1 MYNSQFIST
10 YSYYDPELRNK
21 FHSEEK
27 INLDD
32 INEFEDL
39 SEPIYQ
45 ADLLRAFGFTVA
57 DLEAEIEFNT
67 ILMHDLYNQFKLYP
81 IFAEC
86 IEKAKNKHLCE
97 DLEAGF
103 VILFSYDY
111 FFLTHKCICEY
122 LTTENIAQASIEN
135 LKRALKCDAIK

>member
-10 YSYYDPELRNK
+10 YSYYDPELRDK
-21 FHSEEK
+21 FHSGENIELEDVKGFEE
-27 INLDD
+27 
-32 INEFEDL
+32 L
-39 SEPIYQ
+39 SEIIYQ

-67 ILMHDLYNQFKLYP
+67 TLMHELYNQFKIHP
-81 IFAEC
+81 SFAEC

-97 DLEAGF
+97 DLEAAF
-103 VILFSYDY
+103 VTLFSYDY

-122 LTTENIAQASIEN
+122 LKDNNIVEESINN
-135 LKRALKCDAIK
+135 LKRALD

>member
-21 FHSEEK
+21 FHSKENINVDDVNGFEE
-27 INLDD
+27 
-32 INEFEDL
+32 L
-39 SEPIYQ
+39 SEVIYQ

-57 DLEAEIEFNT
+57 DLETEIEFNT
-67 ILMHDLYNQFKLYP
+67 TLMNELYNQFKIHLS
-81 IFAEC
+81 FAEC

-97 DLEAGF
+97 DLESGF
-103 VILFSYDY
+103 VTLFSYDY

-122 LTTENIAQASIEN
+122 LKDNNITEESINN
-135 LKRALKCDAIK
+135 LKRALD